1 MELNK
6 RLEELENNACDIVI
20 QNEPIP
26 NKPILKCKGFLGKN
40 ALIKP
45 YSDLKMGFYLDDDE
59 LYKGF
64 INKKGDEDR
73 NLGTD
78 INLIQQ
84 TINDY
89 FVGKDSGVQEVREN
103 LAQRGQYIH
112 SIKEYKSHGGVCA
125 HKSAVANNLLAVL
138 GYDCEM
144 VWSNTGSENHAF
156 IIIHDNDKHYI
167 YDPTNRSILQDKSG
181 HEWKTPTLVEKSEE
195 EIKAF
200 YAGQED
206 LAISEE
212 DEKSKNTKQNNSDY
226 YIKLPRI
233 RYSTRD
239 KIKDIDVQSETADS
253 VIEKYVAELKDKGL
267 NEEEIVEVLGKVR
280 QDAILGMTPKVPK
293 LENIYAAMRNKETS
307 NGTNTQKEN
316 NNKGTKWC
324 YN

>member
-6 RLEELENNACDIVI
+6 RNACDIVI

-45 YSDLKMGFYLDDDE
+45 YSDLKMGFNLDDDE

-125 HKSAVANNLLAVL
+125 HKSAVANNLLTML

-144 VWSNTGSENHAF
+144 VWSNIGSENHAF

-167 YDPTNRSILQDKSG
+167 FDPTNRSKLQDKSG
-181 HEWKTPTLVEKSEE
+181 HEWKVPTLVEKTEE

-200 YAGQED
+200 YDGKED
-206 LAISEE
+206 LVISNE
-212 DEKSKNTKQNNSDY
+212 DEKIKNDKQNNPDY
-226 YIKLPRI
+226 YISLPRI

-239 KIKDIDVQSETADS
+239 KIKDIDVQPETADS

-267 NEEEIVEVLGKVR
+267 NEKEIVQVLGKVR

-293 LENIYAAMRNKETS
+293 LETVYAAMRNKETS
-307 NGTNTQKEN
+307 NGTNAQKEN
-316 NNKGTKWC
+316 NNKGTK
-324 YN
+324 

>member
-6 RLEELENNACDIVI
+6 RLEELENNDGDIVI
-20 QNEPIP
+20 QNESIP
-26 NKPILKCKGFLGKN
+26 NKPMLKCKGFLGKN

-59 LYKGF
+59 LYKDF
-64 INKKGDEDR
+64 INKRGNGDR
-73 NLGTD
+73 NLGAD
-78 INLIQQ
+78 ISLIQQ

-112 SIKEYKSHGGVCA
+112 SIREYKSHGGVCA
-125 HKSAVANNLLAVL
+125 HKAAVANNLLTVL

-156 IIIHDNDKHYI
+156 IIIHDNDKHYV
-167 YDPTNRSILQDKSG
+167 YDPTNRSRLQDKSG
-181 HEWKTPTLVEKSEE
+181 HEWKNPTLVEKREE
-195 EIKAF
+195 EITAF
-200 YAGQED
+200 YAGKED
-206 LAISEE
+206 LVISEE
-212 DEKSKNTKQNNSDY
+212 DEKLKNAKQNNSDY

-239 KIKDIDVQSETADS
+239 KIKDIDVQPETADS

-267 NEEEIVEVLGKVR
+267 NEKEIVQVLGKVR

-293 LENIYAAMRNKETS
+293 LETIYAAMRSKETS
-307 NGTNTQKEN
+307 KGINTQKEN
-316 NNKGTKWC
+316 NNKSTKWC

>member
-6 RLEELENNACDIVI
+6 QLEELENNACDIVI
-20 QNEPIP
+20 QNDPIP
-26 NKPILKCKGFLGKN
+26 NKPMLICKGFLGKN

-59 LYKGF
+59 LYKNF
-64 INKKGDEDR
+64 INEKGDTGR
-73 NLGTD
+73 NIGTD

-89 FVGKDSGVQEVREN
+89 FVGKDSKVQEVREN

-125 HKSAVANNLLAVL
+125 HKSAVANNLLTML

-144 VWSNTGSENHAF
+144 VWSNIGSENHAF

-167 YDPTNRSILQDKSG
+167 FDPTNRSKLQDKSG
-181 HEWKTPTLVEKSEE
+181 HEWKVPTLVEKTEE

-200 YAGQED
+200 YDGKED
-206 LAISEE
+206 LVISNE
-212 DEKSKNTKQNNSDY
+212 DEKIKNDKQNNPDY
-226 YIKLPRI
+226 YISLPKL
-233 RYSTRD
+233 RYSSRD
-239 KIKDIDVQSETADS
+239 KIKDINAQQETANN
-253 VIEKYVAELKDKGL
+253 VIEKYVAELKTKGL
-267 NEEEIVEVLGKVR
+267 TENEIIQVLGKVR

-293 LENIYAAMRNKETS
+293 LENIYDAMRSKETS

>member
-6 RLEELENNACDIVI
+6 QLEELENNACDIVI
-20 QNEPIP
+20 QNDPIP
-26 NKPILKCKGFLGKN
+26 NKPMLICKGFLGKN

-59 LYKGF
+59 LYKEF
-64 INKKGDEDR
+64 INKKGNEGR

-89 FVGKDSGVQEVREN
+89 FVGKDSKVQEVREN

-112 SIKEYKSHGGVCA
+112 SVKEYKSHGGVCV
-125 HKSAVANNLLAVL
+125 HKSAVSNNLLTML

-144 VWSNTGSENHAF
+144 VWSNIGSENHAF

-167 YDPTNRSILQDKSG
+167 FDPTNRSKLHDKYG
-181 HEWKTPTLVEKSEE
+181 HEWKVPTLVEKTDE

-200 YAGQED
+200 YDGKED
-206 LAISEE
+206 LVISDE
-212 DEKSKNTKQNNSDY
+212 DEKTKNDKQNITDY
-226 YIKLPRI
+226 HIRLPKL

-239 KIKDIDVQSETADS
+239 KIKDINVQRETADN
-253 VIEKYVAELKDKGL
+253 VIEKYVAELKAKGL
-267 NEEEIVEVLGKVR
+267 TENEIVKVLGKVK
-280 QDAILGMTPKVPK
+280 QDAILGMTPKVPQ
-293 LENIYAAMRNKETS
+293 LENVYDAMRTKEA
-307 NGTNTQKEN
+307 NNEINTQKEN
-316 NNKGTKWC
+316 SNNKSTK
-324 YN
+324 

>member
-1 MELNK
+1 MDLTK
-6 RLEELENNACDIVI
+6 RLEELENNACGIVI
-20 QNEPIP
+20 QNDPIP
-26 NKPILKCKGFLGKN
+26 NKPMIRCKGFLGDK
-40 ALIKP
+40 AIIKA
-45 YSDLKMGFYLDDDE
+45 YSDLKYGFYLDDDE
-59 LYKGF
+59 LYKDF
-64 INKKGDEDR
+64 INKKADEDR
-73 NLGTD
+73 NLGSD

-112 SIKEYKSHGGVCA
+112 SIKEYKSHGGVCV

-156 IIIHDNDKHYI
+156 IIIHDNGKHYI
-167 YDPTNRSILQDKSG
+167 YDPTNRSRLQDKSG

-206 LAISEE
+206 LVISEE
-212 DEKSKNTKQNNSDY
+212 DEKIKNAKQNNSDY

-233 RYSTRD
+233 RYSTRS
-239 KIKDIDVQSETADS
+239 KIKDIDVQTETADS

-267 NEEEIVEVLGKVR
+267 NENEMVQVLRKVR

-293 LENIYAAMRNKETS
+293 LENVYNAMRNKEIN

-316 NNKGTKWC
+316 NNKGAK
-324 YN
+324 

>member
-6 RLEELENNACDIVI
+6 QLEELENNACDIVI
-20 QNEPIP
+20 QNDPIP
-26 NKPILKCKGFLGKN
+26 NKPMLICKGFLGKN

-59 LYKGF
+59 LYKNF
-64 INKKGDEDR
+64 INEKGDTGR
-73 NLGTD
+73 NIGTD

-89 FVGKDSGVQEVREN
+89 FVGKDSKVQEVREN

-125 HKSAVANNLLAVL
+125 HKSAVANNLLTML

-144 VWSNTGSENHAF
+144 VWSNIGSENHAF

-167 YDPTNRSILQDKSG
+167 FDPTNRSKLQDKSG
-181 HEWKTPTLVEKSEE
+181 HEWKVPTLVEKTEE

-200 YAGQED
+200 YDGKED
-206 LAISEE
+206 LVISNE
-212 DEKSKNTKQNNSDY
+212 DEKIKNDKQNNPDY
-226 YIKLPRI
+226 YISLPKL
-233 RYSTRD
+233 RYSSRD
-239 KIKDIDVQSETADS
+239 KIKDINAQQETANN
-253 VIEKYVAELKDKGL
+253 VIEKYVAELKTKGL
-267 NEEEIVEVLGKVR
+267 TENEIIQVLGKVR

-293 LENIYAAMRNKETS
+293 LENIYDAMRSKETS

-316 NNKGTKWC
+316 NNKGTK
-324 YN
+324 

>member
-6 RLEELENNACDIVI
+6 RLEELENNDCDIVI
-20 QNEPIP
+20 QNDPIP
-26 NKPILKCKGFLGKN
+26 NKPMIRCKGFLGKKVI
-40 ALIKP
+40 IKA
-45 YSDLKMGFYLDDDE
+45 YSDLKYGFYLDDDE
-59 LYKGF
+59 LYKDF

-89 FVGKDSGVQEVREN
+89 FVGKDSGVQEVRED

-125 HKSAVANNLLAVL
+125 HKAAVANNLLAVL

-167 YDPTNRSILQDKSG
+167 YDPTNRSRLQDKSG
-181 HEWKTPTLVEKSEE
+181 HEWKTPTLVEKSEG

-200 YAGQED
+200 YAGHED
-206 LAISEE
+206 LVISEE
-212 DEKSKNTKQNNSDY
+212 DEKIKNAKQNNSDY

-233 RYSTRD
+233 RYSTRHN
-239 KIKDIDVQSETADS
+239 IKDIEVQPETADS
-253 VIEKYVAELKDKGL
+253 VIEKYVADLKDKGL
-267 NEEEIVEVLGKVR
+267 NENEIVQVLGKVR

-293 LENIYAAMRNKETS
+293 LENVYAAMRNKESS
-307 NGTNTQKEN
+307 NKTNTQKEN
-316 NNKGTKWC
+316 NNKVTK
-324 YN
+324 

>member
-6 RLEELENNACDIVI
+6 QLEELENNACDIVI
-20 QNEPIP
+20 QNDPIP
-26 NKPILKCKGFLGKN
+26 NKPMLICKGFLGKN

-59 LYKGF
+59 LYKNF
-64 INKKGDEDR
+64 INEKGDTGR
-73 NLGTD
+73 NIGTD

-89 FVGKDSGVQEVREN
+89 FVGKDSKVQEVREN

-125 HKSAVANNLLAVL
+125 HKSAVANNLLTML

-144 VWSNTGSENHAF
+144 VWSNIGSENHAF

-167 YDPTNRSILQDKSG
+167 FDPTNRSKLQDKSG
-181 HEWKTPTLVEKSEE
+181 HEWKVPTLVEKTEE

-200 YAGQED
+200 YDGKED
-206 LAISEE
+206 LVISNE
-212 DEKSKNTKQNNSDY
+212 DEKIKNDKQNNPDY
-226 YIKLPRI
+226 YISLPKL
-233 RYSTRD
+233 RYSSRD
-239 KIKDIDVQSETADS
+239 KIKDINAQQETANN
-253 VIEKYVAELKDKGL
+253 VIEKYVAELKTKGL
-267 NEEEIVEVLGKVR
+267 TENEIIQVLGKVR